1 MMKIFKVIAT
11 PFVALWRWIKE
22 TAWVQPLLIV
32 GCIFAVIFS
41 IPYISQG
48 IQNLTNSSD
57 DSLSYYKNHLLSMN
71 GAYKGAND
79 NEAEKFLAKIP
90 DLQVSW
96 HTLSDEEATQQ
107 DKSEAQAYVDDF
119 KNTYGEKFFF
129 VLAKSDCE
137 ACETVSEALEYLEN
151 YQSDY
156 NVSNFKLHTIIAD
169 EELTDDD
176 KEYKV
181 QSAFEMINER
191 QIAAFET
198 IYNSG
203 CYGYYIENIDGSI
216 SDYMN
221 KLDTL
226 PGDVSSIEVPLIVMF
241 DLTQDALEYPNSYVM
256 SEIFFTVDGEDKIDR
271 ALQLANCWNYSGDV
285 FGRNN

>member
-1 MMKIFKVIAT
+1 MMKILKVIAT

-107 DKSEAQAYVDDF
+107 DKSEAQAYVDDL
-119 KNTYGEKFFF
+119 KYIWRK
-129 VLAKSDCE
+129 VLLC
-137 ACETVSEALEYLEN
+137 
-151 YQSDY
+151 
-156 NVSNFKLHTIIAD
+156 
-169 EELTDDD
+169 
-176 KEYKV
+176 
-181 QSAFEMINER
+181 
-191 QIAAFET
+191 
-198 IYNSG
+198 
-203 CYGYYIENIDGSI
+203 I
-216 SDYMN
+216 S
-221 KLDTL
+221 
-226 PGDVSSIEVPLIVMF
+226 
-241 DLTQDALEYPNSYVM
+241 
-256 SEIFFTVDGEDKIDR
+256 KI
-271 ALQLANCWNYSGDV
+271 
-285 FGRNN
+285 